1 MCKVGEMDVKIM
13 FVIRSFLSWLEL
25 WFGYFLL
32 LEYVLMGVG
41 LFLLMLLFINKL
53 GLLDVI
59 ILIIGFFFN
68 VSKLIFLSF
77 SIKLWM
83 IFVFVGIGF
92 FIGMIGVF
100 LCFLLS
106 KIVSEDEV
114 GKMFVILLSG
124 EIIVKFLGIIV
135 FVNIYSE
142 IVYIFCGM
150 VFLIEVFLFFFI
162 FVVVVLIVFN

>member
-32 LEYVLMGVG
+32 LEYVIMGVG

-53 GLLDVI
+53 GLLDRI

-68 VSKLIFLSF
+68 VSKFIFLSF

-83 IFVFVGIGF
+83 ILVFVGIGF

>member
-1 MCKVGEMDVKIM
+1 M
-13 FVIRSFLSWLEL
+13 
-25 WFGYFLL
+25 
-32 LEYVLMGVG
+32 
-41 LFLLMLLFINKL
+41 
-53 GLLDVI
+53 
-59 ILIIGFFFN
+59 
-68 VSKLIFLSF
+68 
-77 SIKLWM
+77 
-83 IFVFVGIGF
+83 
-92 FIGMIGVF
+92 
-100 LCFLLS
+100 
-106 KIVSEDEV
+106 

>member
-1 MCKVGEMDVKIM
+1 MCKVGEMDVKSM

-41 LFLLMLLFINKL
+41 LFLLMLMFINKL
-53 GLLDVI
+53 GLLDRI

-124 EIIVKFLGIIV
+124 EIIVKFLGIII